1 MRNKKK
7 QSKNL
12 MLIITE
18 HILLGISWE
27 PTYAYNFDTEKIN
40 IKSNHR
46 NITMIQV
53 GKLSI
58 FLDIH

>member
-1 MRNKKK
+1 
-7 QSKNL
+7 